1 MAAGRPRSA
10 PAPEGAEPGA
20 RRGFWAAARGA
31 AGRGAVAFG
40 RALIPIVL
48 AMIVNGI
55 ILAIMGKDPLT
66 FYGQMFSS
74 GLFNGQGFEQTIIR
88 MAPLLLMGAG
98 LIVAFTAGIWNIGGD
113 GQFLMA
119 VAVVC
124 GLGPPLMGAVPRAL
138 GLIIL
143 LVVSFVVGGV
153 WTLVPAFLKARYAL
167 NEIITSLMMAFIGI
181 DLADMLIKGPFRT
194 HLSTV
199 PQTNV
204 IPFQKLLPAIPGT
217 SVHVGI
223 LLALAVVVAVHW
235 TLTRTA
241 FGLRLRVLGA
251 SPRAAVHS
259 GISVFKMTMIAFFLS
274 GALIGLAGGTEI
286 LGVWGYVRADW
297 NPGWGFM
304 MFAIVFLARLNTLAC
319 IPIVGFLAVVQL
331 GGHTAAQ
338 NVGVPDDFILLFV
351 ALILLFMAVTD
362 LLRTGRLFGRRPR
375 EIVALTAGPGAP
387 SPGGS
392 DE

>member
-1 MAAGRPRSA
+1 MAEVLEISE
-10 PAPEGAEPGA
+10 PEAVRREAVA
-20 RRGFWAAARGA
+20 RRGFLNRMRRG
-31 AGRGAVAFG
+31 GGVLG
-40 RALIPIVL
+40 QALVPIVL
-48 AMIVNGI
+48 AMIVTGL
-55 ILAIMGKDPLT
+55 ILAIMGKNPFT
-66 FYGQMFSS
+66 FYDQMFSS
-74 GLFNGQGFEQTIIR
+74 GLFNWQGFEQTIIR

-119 VAVVC
+119 VAIVC
-124 GLGPPLMGAVPRAL
+124 GIGPSLMSAVPRAL

-143 LVVSFVVGGV
+143 LVVSFVVGGL
-153 WTLVPAFLKARYAL
+153 WTLLPAFLKARYAL

-181 DLADMLIKGPFRT
+181 SLADLLIKGPFRT
-194 HLSTV
+194 HLNTV

-217 SVHVGI
+217 NIHIGI
-223 LLALAVVVAVHW
+223 LLALVVVGVIYWAM
-235 TLTRTA
+235 TRTG
-241 FGLRLRVLGA
+241 FGLRMKVLGA
-251 SPRAAVHS
+251 NPRAAVHS
-259 GISVFKMTMIAFFLS
+259 GISVFKMTMVGFFLS

-297 NPGWGFM
+297 NPGWGFV
-304 MFAIVFLARLNTLAC
+304 MFAIVFLARLNMLAC

-362 LLRTGRLFGRRPR
+362 LLRTGRLFGRKPK
-375 EIVALTAGPGAP
+375 EIVSVVTTAGRLEAT
-387 SPGGS
+387 
-392 DE
+392 DD

>member
-1 MAAGRPRSA
+1 MAEVMKISKPAAVKSEPSA
-10 PAPEGAEPGA
+10 KRGFGA
-20 RRGFWAAARGA
+20 RVRRGGVVL
-31 AGRGAVAFG
+31 GQ
-40 RALIPIVL
+40 ALVPIIL

-55 ILAIMGKDPLT
+55 ILAIMGRNPFT
-66 FYGQMFSS
+66 FYDQMFSS
-74 GLFNGQGFEQTIIR
+74 ALFNTQGFEQTIIR
-88 MAPLLLMGAG
+88 MAPLLLMAAG

-124 GLGPPLMGAVPRAL
+124 GLGPWLMGAVPRAL
-138 GLIIL
+138 GLIL
-143 LVVSFVVGGV
+143 LLIVSFLVGGV
-153 WTLVPAFLKARYAL
+153 WTVVPAFLKARYSL

-194 HLSTV
+194 HLNTV

-204 IPFQKLLPAIPGT
+204 IPFRKLLPAIPGT
-217 SVHVGI
+217 TIHIGI
-223 LLALAVVVAVHW
+223 LLALVLVVVVHW
-235 TLTRTA
+235 ALTRTG
-241 FGLRLRVLGA
+241 FGLRLRILGA
-251 SPRAAVHS
+251 NPRAAVHS
-259 GISVFKMTMIAFFLS
+259 GISVFKMTMIGFFLS
-274 GALIGLAGGTEI
+274 GAFIGLAGGTEI

-304 MFAIVFLARLNTLAC
+304 MFAIVFLARLNMLAT

-338 NVGVPDDFILLFV
+338 NVNVPDDFILLFV

-362 LLRTGRLFGRRPR
+362 LLQTGRLFGRKPK
-375 EIVALTAGPGAP
+375 EIVAVTTT
-387 SPGGS
+387 GS
-392 DE
+392 LEAIDE